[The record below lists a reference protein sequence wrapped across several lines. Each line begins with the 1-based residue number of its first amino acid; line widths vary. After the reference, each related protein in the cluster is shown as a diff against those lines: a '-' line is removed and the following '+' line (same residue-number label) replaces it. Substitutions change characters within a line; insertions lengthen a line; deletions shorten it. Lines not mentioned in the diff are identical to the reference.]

1 MNLPGLILAGGE
13 VTETI
18 KSGVIDPTQFI
29 ESPDLL
35 ALGMLSALF
44 ASGAWLFIATKMG
57 WPVSGTHT
65 IIGALIGFAC
75 ITIGPSSVDWST
87 IGGIVGS
94 WFITPVIAGLL
105 AYTIFA
111 SIQKLIFDTEN
122 PLKMHKIWSLLHGY
136 YCICALYR
144 DYGKRFKTRWFK
156 SFNK

>member
-1 MNLPGLILAGGE
+1 
-13 VTETI
+13 
-18 KSGVIDPTQFI
+18 
-29 ESPDLL
+29 
-35 ALGMLSALF
+35 
-44 ASGAWLFIATKMG
+44 MG

-111 SIQKLIFDTEN
+111 SIQKLIFDTEE
-122 PLKMHKIWSLLHGY
+122 PLKKRTKIRSLLHGNY
-136 YCICALYR
+136 RIRTLYR
-144 DYGKRFKTRWFK
+144 YHGKRF
-156 SFNK
+156 